1 MNEELGNVGSFVG
14 EQGKIYELYI
24 DKNNGLLHIIYNNVE
39 QEEIL
44 HVVARVEETSAGID
58 ATLISGCEKVWK
70 SLKKRL
76 ISILSLHAPAV
87 INCHFGFKF
96 KNIWQMYFASYLDE
110 GSSYQK
116 Q

>member
-1 MNEELGNVGSFVG
+1 MKEELKNVGSFIG
-14 EQGKIYELYI
+14 EQGKRYELCI
-24 DKNNGLLHIIYNNVE
+24 DKSEGLLHIYNNVE
-39 QEEIL
+39 QEEVL
-44 HVVARVEETSAGID
+44 HVVVRVEETSAGID
-58 ATLISGCEKVWK
+58 ATLISGCDKVSWE
-70 SLKKRL
+70 SLKKHL